1 MLRISVA
8 AGVLSIL
15 AGGALA
21 GSVDIMG
28 DINSS
33 IGGTGSGFTGSLEY
47 SYAGGTSGTLV
58 VTLNNTS
65 AASVGGYLTGFVFN
79 IASMDSGASATLTSG
94 TNTDFKNTGEEKAAP
109 FGTFDAG
116 AALGAKWT
124 GGGTPSDGLMYGSGG
139 TFTFSVSAG
148 DAASLTS
155 VDFLGDGNDFAV
167 RFKGLANGG
176 SDKILGNEIHVVPLP
191 SGMLAGAG
199 LLGLSLGVRSMR
211 RRG

>member
-1 MLRISVA
+1 M
-8 AGVLSIL
+8 LSIL
-15 AGGALA
+15 SAGAGAS
-21 GSVDIMG
+21 SVDIMG

-33 IGGTGSGFTGSLEY
+33 VGGTGSSFTGSLEY

-79 IASMDSGASATLTSG
+79 IASSDSDASATLTSG
-94 TNTDFKNTGEEKAAP
+94 TNSNFLNTGEESAAP

-124 GGGTPSDGLMYGSGG
+124 GGGNPHNGLMYGTGG
-139 TFTFSVSAG
+139 TFTFLVSAG
-148 DAASLTS
+148 DAGSLTS
-155 VDFLGDGNDFAV
+155 RDFLGDGNDFAV
-167 RFKGLANGG
+167 RFKGLPHGG

-191 SGMLAGAG
+191 PGVLAGAG
-199 LLGLSLGVRSMR
+199 LLGLSLGVRVCR